1 MSIHSMT
8 GFARVQGA
16 VAAFRYAWELKSV
29 NAKGLDL
36 RLRAPPDFDSVEI
49 KAREKIAARLARG
62 AVFANLVAKRED
74 ESQVARLNRA
84 ALDALLA
91 ALAERPPPA
100 NIGPATL
107 DGLLAVRGVVEIV
120 EPELSEAD
128 RAELDAQILG
138 SLDEAL
144 NALIASRAAEGD
156 ALAAVLHQ
164 RLDRIS
170 ILAAQADAAP
180 ARQPEAIRARLKQQL
195 ARLLE
200 NADSLDPA
208 RLHQEAALLAVR
220 ADIREEL
227 DRLKAH
233 VDSASKLLAAGGPIG
248 RRLDF
253 LAQELGRETNTLCA
267 KSNDAALSA
276 IGLEL
281 KIEVEQLR
289 EQVQNIE

>member
-8 GFARVQGA
+8 GFARTQGA
-16 VAAFRYAWELKSV
+16 VAAFRYSWELKSV

-62 AVFANLVAKRED
+62 AVFANLAAKRED
-74 ESQVARLNRA
+74 ESQSARLNRA
-84 ALDALLA
+84 ALDALVV
-91 ALAERPPPA
+91 ALSERPPPA

-107 DGLLAVRGVVEIV
+107 DGLLAVRGVVDIV
-120 EPELSEAD
+120 EPELSED
-128 RAELDAQILG
+128 ERNEIDAHILK

-144 NALIASRAAEGD
+144 DALIASRKAEGD
-156 ALAAVLHQ
+156 ALTAVLRN
-164 RLDRIS
+164 RLARIS
-170 ILAAQADAAP
+170 ALAAQADAAP
-180 ARQPEAIRARLKQQL
+180 ARQPEAIRARLQQQL
-195 ARLLE
+195 ARLFE
-200 NADSLDPA
+200 SADSFDPV

-220 ADIREEL
+220 TDIREEL

-253 LAQELGRETNTLCA
+253 LAQELGREANTLTA
-267 KSNDAALSA
+267 KSNDAGLTA

>member
-1 MSIHSMT
+1 MSLLSMT

-16 VAAFRYAWELKSV
+16 VSGFRYAWELKSV

-36 RLRAPPDFDSVEI
+36 RLRAPPDFDSLEI

-62 AVFANLVAKRED
+62 AVSANLVAKRED
-74 ESQVARLNRA
+74 ESQIARLNGA

-91 ALAERPPPA
+91 ALSERPPPA
-100 NIGPATL
+100 NVGPATL
-107 DGLLAVRGVVEIV
+107 DGLLAIRGVIEIV
-120 EPELSEAD
+120 EPELSEAE
-128 RAELDAQILG
+128 RAELETQLLG

-144 NALIASRAAEGD
+144 DALVASRKAEGD
-156 ALAAVLHQ
+156 ALGAVLHQ
-164 RLDRIS
+164 RLDRIAR
-170 ILAAQADAAP
+170 LAAEADAAP

-200 NADSLDPA
+200 NADALDA
-208 RLHQEAALLAVR
+208 TRLHQEAALLAVK

-233 VDSASKLLAAGGPIG
+233 VDSASKLLVAGGPVG

-253 LAQELGRETNTLCA
+253 FAQELGREANTLCA
-267 KSNDAALSA
+267 KSNDPGLTA

>member
-1 MSIHSMT
+1 MSLHSMT

-16 VAAFRYAWELKSV
+16 VTSYRYAWELKSV

-62 AVFANLVAKRED
+62 AVIANLAARRED
-74 ESQVARLNRA
+74 ESQIARLNRP

-100 NIGPATL
+100 NVGPATL
-107 DGLLAVRGVVEIV
+107 DGLLAVRGVVDIV
-120 EPELSEAD
+120 EPELSEAE
-128 RAELDAQILG
+128 RAELELQILG
-138 SLDEAL
+138 SLDQAL
-144 NALIASRAAEGD
+144 DALIASRKAEGE
-156 ALAAVLHQ
+156 ALAAVL
-164 RLDRIS
+164 RLRLERIS
-170 ILAAQADAAP
+170 ALAAQADAAP
-180 ARQPEAIRARLKQQL
+180 ARQPEAIRARLKQQI

-200 NADSLDPA
+200 NADAFDPA

-233 VDSASKLLAAGGPIG
+233 VESASKLLVSGGPVG

-267 KSNDAALSA
+267 KSNDAGLTA